1 MKDESFACLEGKIW
15 KILQILIENF
25 QKSSKISMFF
35 QILYYFGP
43 KRAKIVTEFLKLKW
57 YI

>member
-1 MKDESFACLEGKIW
+1 MKGDFFACLEGKIW

-25 QKSSKISMFF
+25 QKSSKISIF